1 MSEELDHVNQPSDQS
16 IALFLQE
23 NDMDGLTDILVEAL
37 FQALSIM
44 DDDKPVME
52 TLH

>member
-1 MSEELDHVNQPSDQS
+1 MSKELDYVSQPSDQS

-23 NDMDGLTDILVEAL
+23 NDVDGLTDILVEAL

-44 DDDKPVME
+44 DDDIVPE

>member
-1 MSEELDHVNQPSDQS
+1 MSEKLDHASQPSDQS

-44 DDDKPVME
+44 DDDKVSME

>member
-1 MSEELDHVNQPSDQS
+1 MSDKLDLNSQPSDQS
-16 IALFLQE
+16 ISLFLQE

-44 DDDKPVME
+44 DEDVVYE
-52 TLH
+52 TIH

>member
-1 MSEELDHVNQPSDQS
+1 MSEKLDHTNQPSDHS

-44 DDDKPVME
+44 DDEKPVME

>member
-1 MSEELDHVNQPSDQS
+1 MSKELDHASQPSDQS

-23 NDMDGLTDILVEAL
+23 NDIDGLTDILVEAL

-44 DDDKPVME
+44 EDDIVLD
-52 TLH
+52 TIH

>member
-1 MSEELDHVNQPSDQS
+1 MSKELDLVNQPSDQS

-44 DDDKPVME
+44 DDDKAATE

>member
-1 MSEELDHVNQPSDQS
+1 MSKELDQMSQPSDQS

-23 NDMDGLTDILVEAL
+23 NDIDGLTDILVEAL
-37 FQALSIM
+37 FQALTIM
-44 DDDKPVME
+44 GDEEYVPE